1 MSALDARKL
10 KVAELRTELQRRG
23 LDVRGLKAE
32 LTQRLQDA
40 LDSELLAGDSG
51 DEEAGTGGDPM
62 DEELGDEEQSTAGEE
77 VDEEPGFGPGE
88 PGASLEAE
96 AKAPKPNPEAGEPQ
110 ACPAAEA
117 RKPGEAAVEPGAH
130 SAAESRKSD
139 QAAEEQGPRLAAV
152 AQKPERAAGQ
162 PGPSTED
169 GGGKPEARL
178 RDPGVNGGQEAEA
191 RPNEDGHS
199 EQEDEEATMETEAP
213 VNDPK
218 NEKSEAV
225 NSDGQQRGV
234 KRPREEFGRT
244 YHEFK
249 EEAYYSRSKSP
260 TLLDEEKDEVADSLV
275 VLDTYTCD
283 LHFRVRKDRYG
294 GQPLFAEKFPALWSG
309 ARSTHGVT
317 KGRIC
322 FEAKLTKNLPVEE
335 GSGEVNLFRVGWSI
349 DCSALQLGEDT
360 FSYGFDG
367 RGLKV
372 TNSRFEEFGQAFGL
386 NDVIGCFANLEGDE
400 VALSFSKNGE
410 DLGVAFQV
418 SKADL
423 AERALLPHV
432 LCKNCVIE
440 LNFGQKEAPFF
451 PSPED
456 FTFIHSAPVEDLVRT
471 PLPPKTAEE
480 CEVILMVGLPGTGK
494 THWAQ
499 NHNLENPEK
508 RYNVLGTDAIIQQM
522 QTKGLEAAEM
532 DPQRQDVLTQEAT
545 RCLIRLAP
553 VASRTKRNF
562 IIDQCT
568 VYNSAQRRKLL
579 PFKGFSRKA
588 VVLVP
593 NEEEWKRRLE
603 LRKEADGEDVPES
616 VVLEMKVNFSLP
628 QKCEYLDEVLYPELS
643 KEDAEKLV
651 AASKEEARRLRAN
664 PEKRMNRRNNRNK
677 RNRQGRSRGQ
687 GYSGPVQRWGYDNR
701 PFVQQQQQQQYWAQP
716 GNRGGYRNFNER
728 FRDDYDQYY
737 GRNYDYNSYM
747 DYYRQYNE
755 EWQNYYPE
763 GDPYYGSYYG
773 YQGYQ

>member
-10 KVAELRTELQRRG
+10 KVADLRAELQRRG
-23 LDVRGLKAE
+23 LDCRGLKAE
-32 LTQRLQDA
+32 LTQRLQEA
-40 LDSELLAGDSG
+40 LDAELLAGDSG
-51 DEEAGTGGDPM
+51 EEKKTGLGGEPM
-62 DEELGDEEQSTAGEE
+62 DDENHSTAG
-77 VDEEPGFGPGE
+77 DEDDGE
-88 PGASLEAE
+88 PALRLE
-96 AKAPKPNPEAGEPQ
+96 GEGQ
-110 ACPAAEA
+110 KLEQI
-117 RKPGEAAVEPGAH
+117 AVEALKTEKGT
-130 SAAESRKSD
+130 EDRKS
-139 QAAEEQGPRLAAV
+139 
-152 AQKPERAAGQ
+152 ERAAGECE
-162 PGPSTED
+162 PSGEK
-169 GGGKPEARL
+169 GEGKPKDRTQSSAKLKARL
-178 RDPGVNGGQEAEA
+178 TRPLGQRDPGVNGGQETEN
-191 RPNEDGHS
+191 RPREEGHS
-199 EQEDEEATMETEAP
+199 EEEEDAEEATSMEEQSTGEKAN
-213 VNDPK
+213 ND
-218 NEKSEAV
+218 KSEEV
-225 NSDGQQRGV
+225 SSDGQQRGV
-234 KRPREEFGRT
+234 KRPREEQGRT

-260 TLLDEEKDEVADSLV
+260 ALVDEEKDEVDDSLV

-283 LHFRVRKDRYG
+283 LHFRMHKDRYG

-322 FEAKLTKNLPVEE
+322 FEAKVTKNLPVEE
-335 GSGEVNLFRVGWSI
+335 GSSEIPLFRVGWSV
-349 DCSALQLGEDT
+349 DHSFTQLGEDK

-367 RGLKV
+367 RGLKA
-372 TNSRFEEFGQAFGL
+372 TDSHFEEYGQAFGL
-386 NDVIGCFANLEGDE
+386 NDVIGCFANLEGEE
-400 VALSFSKNGE
+400 VILSFSKNGE

-423 AERALLPHV
+423 ADRALLPHV
-432 LCKNCVIE
+432 LCRNCVFE

-456 FTFIHSAPVEDLVRT
+456 FTFIHSVPLEDLGRT
-471 PLPPKTAEE
+471 PLPPKTTEE
-480 CEVILMVGLPGTGK
+480 CEVILMVGLPGSGK
-494 THWAQ
+494 SHWAQ
-499 NHNLENPEK
+499 KHNLENPEK
-508 RYNVLGTDAIIQQM
+508 RYNVLGTDTIMEKM
-522 QTKGLEAAEM
+522 QTKGLETEEM
-532 DPQRQDVLTQEAT
+532 EPQRRDVLTQEAT
-545 RCLIRLAP
+545 RCLIRLVP

-562 IIDQCT
+562 ILDQCT
-568 VYNSAQRRKLL
+568 VYNSAQRRKLH
-579 PFKGFSRKA
+579 PFKGYSRKA

-603 LRKEADGEDVPES
+603 MRKEAEGEDVPES
-616 VVLEMKVNFSLP
+616 VMLEMKVNFSLP

-677 RNRQGRSRGQ
+677 RFRQGRSRGQ

-701 PFVQQQQQQQYWAQP
+701 SFSHPPQQQYWSQS

-728 FRDDYDQYY
+728 YRDDYDQYY

-747 DYYRQYNE
+747 DYYRQYE

-763 GDPYYGSYYG
+763 GDPYYGNYYG